1 MKAPNKE
8 KDDRMKV
15 KKPYRSP
22 RLVVY
27 GDLKSITTRG
37 GVNVDGGVSKGGA

>member
-8 KDDRMKV
+8 KSDRMKV
-15 KKPYRSP
+15 KKPYQSP

-27 GDLKSITTRG
+27 GDLKSITTRTG
-37 GVNVDGGVSKGGA
+37 NRVDGGVSKAGG